1 MCDRLALRSKLAGIS
16 EYISDRFRQR
26 EDFPNYAG
34 VRNNS
39 GNPSR
44 KLCVTMCIARA
55 GVANASVCRLQ
66 IRQLRMFL
74 AHGMS
79 VEMLWKVRWNVEKY
93 REFYQSI
100 YDVV

>member
-1 MCDRLALRSKLAGIS
+1 
-16 EYISDRFRQR
+16 
-26 EDFPNYAG
+26 
-34 VRNNS
+34 
-39 GNPSR
+39 
-44 KLCVTMCIARA
+44 MCIARA